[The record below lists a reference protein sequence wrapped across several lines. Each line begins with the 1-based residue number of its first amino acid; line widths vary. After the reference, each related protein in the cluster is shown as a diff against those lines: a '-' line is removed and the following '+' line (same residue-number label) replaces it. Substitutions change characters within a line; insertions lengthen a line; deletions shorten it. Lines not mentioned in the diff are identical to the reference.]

1 MKIETIIRRK
11 QAMNNVIKLLGENPN
26 AIDVLKH
33 LGSSS
38 VYNYLNTTRGGL
50 ELLLR
55 SPEFQNLEKTC
66 NGKSNPI
73 EINLRVAISSLDEIL
88 VYFNSVAD
96 LNNIGN
102 EPDE

>member
-1 MKIETIIRRK
+1 
-11 QAMNNVIKLLGENPN
+11 MNKVIKLLGENPN
-26 AIDVLKH
+26 AVEVLRH

-73 EINLRVAISSLDEIL
+73 EINLRVAISSIDEIL
-88 VYFNSVAD
+88 VYFNSIAD

>member
-1 MKIETIIRRK
+1 
-11 QAMNNVIKLLGENPN
+11 MNKVIKLLGENPN
-26 AIDVLKH
+26 AVEVLKH

-88 VYFNSVAD
+88 VYFNSITD

-102 EPDE
+102 DPDE

>member
-1 MKIETIIRRK
+1 
-11 QAMNNVIKLLGENPN
+11 MNKVIKLLGENPN
-26 AIDVLKH
+26 AVEVLRH

-38 VYNYLNTTRGGL
+38 VYNYTTRGGL

-88 VYFNSVAD
+88 VYFNSITD

-102 EPDE
+102 DPDAWI

>member
-1 MKIETIIRRK
+1 
-11 QAMNNVIKLLGENPN
+11 MNKVIKLLGENPN

-73 EINLRVAISSLDEIL
+73 EINLRVAISSIDEIL
-88 VYFNSVAD
+88 VYFNSVTD

>member
-1 MKIETIIRRK
+1 
-11 QAMNNVIKLLGENPN
+11 MNKVIKLLGENPN
-26 AIDVLKH
+26 AIEVLKH

-50 ELLLR
+50 ELLLK

-73 EINLRVAISSLDEIL
+73 EINLRVAISSIDEIL

>member
-1 MKIETIIRRK
+1 
-11 QAMNNVIKLLGENPN
+11 MNKVIKLLGENPN
-26 AIDVLKH
+26 AVEVLRH

-55 SPEFQNLEKTC
+55 SPEFQKLEKTC

-73 EINLRVAISSLDEIL
+73 EINLRVAISSIDEIL
-88 VYFNSVAD
+88 VYFNSVTD

>member
-1 MKIETIIRRK
+1 
-11 QAMNNVIKLLGENPN
+11 MNKVIKLLGENPN
-26 AIDVLKH
+26 AVEVLRH

-73 EINLRVAISSLDEIL
+73 EINLRVAISSIDEIL

>member
-1 MKIETIIRRK
+1 
-11 QAMNNVIKLLGENPN
+11 MNKVIKLLGENPN
-26 AIDVLKH
+26 AIEVLRH

-88 VYFNSVAD
+88 VYFNSVTD

>member
-1 MKIETIIRRK
+1 
-11 QAMNNVIKLLGENPN
+11 MNKVIKLLGENPN

-50 ELLLR
+50 ELLLK

-88 VYFNSVAD
+88 VYFNSVTD

>member
-1 MKIETIIRRK
+1 
-11 QAMNNVIKLLGENPN
+11 MNNVIKLLGENPN
-26 AIDVLKH
+26 AIEVLKH

-55 SPEFQNLEKTC
+55 SPEFQNLEKTY

-88 VYFNSVAD
+88 VYFNSIAD

-102 EPDE
+102 DPDA

>member
-1 MKIETIIRRK
+1 
-11 QAMNNVIKLLGENPN
+11 MNKVIKLLGENPN

-50 ELLLR
+50 ELLLK

>member
-1 MKIETIIRRK
+1 MHK
-11 QAMNNVIKLLGENPN
+11 VIKLLGENPN
-26 AIDVLKH
+26 AVEVLRH

-102 EPDE
+102 QPDEYRI

>member
-1 MKIETIIRRK
+1 
-11 QAMNNVIKLLGENPN
+11 MNKVIKLLGENPN
-26 AIDVLKH
+26 AVEVLRH

-50 ELLLR
+50 ELLLK

-73 EINLRVAISSLDEIL
+73 EINLRVAISSIDEIL

>member
-1 MKIETIIRRK
+1 
-11 QAMNNVIKLLGENPN
+11 MNKVIKLLGENPN
-26 AIDVLKH
+26 AVEVLKH

-73 EINLRVAISSLDEIL
+73 EINLRVAISSIDEIL

>member
-1 MKIETIIRRK
+1 MHK
-11 QAMNNVIKLLGENPN
+11 VIKLLGEHPN
-26 AIDVLKH
+26 AVEVLRH

>member
-1 MKIETIIRRK
+1 
-11 QAMNNVIKLLGENPN
+11 MNKVIKLLGENAS
-26 AIDVLKH
+26 AIEVLSY

-38 VYNYLNTTRGGL
+38 IYNYLNTTRGGL

-55 SPEFQNLEKTC
+55 SPEIQDLEKTC

-73 EINLRVAISSLDEIL
+73 EINLRVAISSIDEIL

>member
-1 MKIETIIRRK
+1 
-11 QAMNNVIKLLGENPN
+11 MNKVIKLLGENPN
-26 AIDVLKH
+26 AVEVLRH

-66 NGKSNPI
+66 NGQSKSI
-73 EINLRVAISSLDEIL
+73 YELQL
-88 VYFNSVAD
+88 VH
-96 LNNIGN
+96 
-102 EPDE
+102 

>member
-1 MKIETIIRRK
+1 
-11 QAMNNVIKLLGENPN
+11 MNNVIKLLGENPN
-26 AIDVLKH
+26 AIDVLNH

-73 EINLRVAISSLDEIL
+73 EINLRVAISSLDKIL

>member
-1 MKIETIIRRK
+1 
-11 QAMNNVIKLLGENPN
+11 MNKVIKLLGENPN
-26 AIDVLKH
+26 AVEVLRH

-102 EPDE
+102 EPDEYGI

>member
-1 MKIETIIRRK
+1 
-11 QAMNNVIKLLGENPN
+11 MNNVIKLLGENPN
-26 AIDVLKH
+26 AVEVLKH

-88 VYFNSVAD
+88 VYFNSIAD

>member
-1 MKIETIIRRK
+1 
-11 QAMNNVIKLLGENPN
+11 MNKVIKLLGENPN
-26 AIDVLKH
+26 AIEVLRH

-73 EINLRVAISSLDEIL
+73 EINLRVAISSIDEIL
-88 VYFNSVAD
+88 VYFNSVTD

>member
-1 MKIETIIRRK
+1 
-11 QAMNNVIKLLGENPN
+11 MNKVIKLLGENPN
-26 AIDVLKH
+26 AVEVLRH

-38 VYNYLNTTRGGL
+38 VYTYLNTTRGGL

-102 EPDE
+102 DPDA

>member
-1 MKIETIIRRK
+1 
-11 QAMNNVIKLLGENPN
+11 MNKVIKLLGENPN
-26 AIDVLKH
+26 AVEVLRH

-66 NGKSNPI
+66 NGKSNRTDL
-73 EINLRVAISSLDEIL
+73 NLRVAISSLDEIL
-88 VYFNSVAD
+88 VYFNSVTD

>member
-1 MKIETIIRRK
+1 
-11 QAMNNVIKLLGENPN
+11 MNNVIKLLGENPN
-26 AIDVLKH
+26 AIEVLKH

-73 EINLRVAISSLDEIL
+73 EINLRVAISSIDEIL
-88 VYFNSVAD
+88 VYFNSVTD

>member
-1 MKIETIIRRK
+1 
-11 QAMNNVIKLLGENPN
+11 MNNVIKLLGENPN
-26 AIDVLKH
+26 AIEVLKH

-88 VYFNSVAD
+88 VYFNSITD

-102 EPDE
+102 DPDE

>member
-1 MKIETIIRRK
+1 
-11 QAMNNVIKLLGENPN
+11 MNKVIKLLGENPN
-26 AIDVLKH
+26 AVEVLKH

-88 VYFNSVAD
+88 VYFNSIAD

>member
-1 MKIETIIRRK
+1 
-11 QAMNNVIKLLGENPN
+11 MNKVIKLLGENPN

-50 ELLLR
+50 ELLLK

-73 EINLRVAISSLDEIL
+73 EINLRVAISSIDEIL
-88 VYFNSVAD
+88 VYFNSVTD

>member
-1 MKIETIIRRK
+1 
-11 QAMNNVIKLLGENPN
+11 MNKVIKLLGENPN
-26 AIDVLKH
+26 AIEVLRH

-88 VYFNSVAD
+88 VYFNSITD

-102 EPDE
+102 DPDA

>member
-1 MKIETIIRRK
+1 MHK
-11 QAMNNVIKLLGENPN
+11 VIKLLGENPN
-26 AIDVLKH
+26 AVEVLRH

-73 EINLRVAISSLDEIL
+73 EINLRAAISSLDEIL

>member
-1 MKIETIIRRK
+1 
-11 QAMNNVIKLLGENPN
+11 MNKVIKLLGENPN
-26 AIDVLKH
+26 AVEVLRH

-73 EINLRVAISSLDEIL
+73 EINLRVAISSLNEIL
-88 VYFNSVAD
+88 VYFNSITD

-102 EPDE
+102 DPDA

>member
-1 MKIETIIRRK
+1 
-11 QAMNNVIKLLGENPN
+11 MNKVIKLLGENPN
-26 AIDVLKH
+26 AVEVLRH
-33 LGSSS
+33 LGFSS

>member
-1 MKIETIIRRK
+1 
-11 QAMNNVIKLLGENPN
+11 MNKVIKLLGENPN
-26 AIDVLKH
+26 AIEVLRH

-55 SPEFQNLEKTC
+55 YPEFQNLEKTC

>member
-1 MKIETIIRRK
+1 
-11 QAMNNVIKLLGENPN
+11 MNKVIKLLGENPN
-26 AIDVLKH
+26 AVEVLRH

-88 VYFNSVAD
+88 VYFNSVTD

>member
-1 MKIETIIRRK
+1 
-11 QAMNNVIKLLGENPN
+11 MNKVIKLLGENPN
-26 AIDVLKH
+26 AIEVLRH

-102 EPDE
+102 EPD

>member
-1 MKIETIIRRK
+1 
-11 QAMNNVIKLLGENPN
+11 MNNVIKLLGENPN
-26 AIDVLKH
+26 AIEVLKH

-88 VYFNSVAD
+88 VYFNSIAD

>member
-1 MKIETIIRRK
+1 MHK
-11 QAMNNVIKLLGENPN
+11 VIKLLGENPN
-26 AIDVLKH
+26 AVEVLRH

-96 LNNIGN
+96 LNNIVN

>member
-1 MKIETIIRRK
+1 
-11 QAMNNVIKLLGENPN
+11 MNKVFKLLGENPN
-26 AIDVLKH
+26 AVEVLRH

>member
-1 MKIETIIRRK
+1 MHK
-11 QAMNNVIKLLGENPN
+11 VIKLLGENPH
-26 AIDVLKH
+26 AVEVFRH

>member
-1 MKIETIIRRK
+1 
-11 QAMNNVIKLLGENPN
+11 MNNVIKLLGENPN
-26 AIDVLKH
+26 AIEVLKH

-73 EINLRVAISSLDEIL
+73 EINLRVAISSIDEIL

-102 EPDE
+102 DPDAWI

>member
-1 MKIETIIRRK
+1 ADKMINKFYHVKDRNFIRRK
-11 QAMNNVIKLLGENPN
+11 QTMNNVIKLLGENPN
-26 AIDVLKH
+26 AIEVLKH

-55 SPEFQNLEKTC
+55 SPEFKNLEKTC

-88 VYFNSVAD
+88 VY
-96 LNNIGN
+96 
-102 EPDE
+102 